1 MSAVAGGYDDEHS
14 SRLTIMSAVAGNH
27 NNRDDSS
34 DTDKVVEASLAI
46 IS

>member
-14 SRLTIMSAVAGNH
+14 GRLTIMSAVVGNH
-27 NNRDDSS
+27 NNRGDGS
-34 DTDKVVEASLAI
+34 DADKVVEASLAI